1 MLTLDREVERSDAIG
16 ASGKHRKYVERLTE
30 ACALGRTSAVATA
43 WKKKSRTVLGF
54 ELFRFILKR
63 GD

>member
-1 MLTLDREVERSDAIG
+1 MLTLDREVERSDASG
-16 ASGKHRKYVERLTE
+16 ALGKYRKYVERLTE
-30 ACALGRTSAVATA
+30 ACAIGRTATVAIA